1 MLKVLQINA
10 CDSTASTGTVMRDIQ
25 DVCLHSGLECHIAYA
40 TTERSKADILHGYHI
55 GCWADHKLHAL
66 LSRITRRQGAA
77 SSLSTLRLIRHID
90 RIRPDIIH
98 LHNLH
103 SNYINLNLLLR
114 AIAKRD
120 IATVITL
127 HDNWFLTGGCY
138 LPELI
143 HCSGWE
149 EGCTSC
155 PLGQTGL
162 SRLIPNSAGKV
173 FQSRCKS
180 FGAIPRL
187 AVVGVSD
194 WMSAQAAR
202 SFFKGRPIAT
212 VRNGVRTDVFRPLT
226 PEGRTRVRR
235 SYGISEDEYVIL
247 GPASKWLQPSNR
259 KGLET
264 ILRSLKAD
272 ERLFLYGCTP
282 AQMKSIHNEKITL
295 IPFTPHKPLLA
306 TIYSMADL
314 FINCTH
320 MDTCS
325 FINIEAQACGTPVIT
340 FDNTG
345 AAETVDGKCGFR
357 VATDDYDALARE
369 IARVRGL
376 AIEPESPRQWVEE
389 RFSMVR
395 NYRGYVEVYESFAK
409 FKPINQLV

>member
-1 MLKVLQINA
+1 MIKVLQINA

-40 TTERSKADILHGYHI
+40 TTERSRHDILKGYHI
-55 GCWADHKLHAL
+55 GCWLDHKMHAL
-66 LSRITRRQGAA
+66 LSRIIKRQGAA
-77 SSLSTLRLIRHID
+77 STLPTLHLIRHID
-90 RIRPDIIH
+90 KIKPDVIH

-103 SNYINLNLLLR
+103 ANYVNLNLLLK

-127 HDNWFLTGGCY
+127 HDNWFFTGGCC
-138 LPELI
+138 LPELL
-143 HCSGWE
+143 HCRGWE
-149 EGCTSC
+149 EGCRSC
-155 PLGQTGL
+155 
-162 SRLIPNSAGKV
+162 RHISAACKV
-173 FQSRCKS
+173 FEDRKKY
-180 FGAIPRL
+180 FNAVPRL

-194 WMSAQAAR
+194 WMNAEAAR
-202 SFFKGRPIAT
+202 SFLKGRPIAT

-226 PEGRTRVRR
+226 PESRALVRS
-235 SYGISEDEYVIL
+235 SYGIKDGEYLIL
-247 GPASKWLQPSNR
+247 GPASKWLQASNR
-259 KGLET
+259 KGLDT
-264 ILRSLKAD
+264 IVKSLKAD

-282 AQMKSIHNEKITL
+282 RQMKAIQNEKITL
-295 IPFTPHKPLLA
+295 IPFTPHKPVLA

-325 FINIEAQACGTPVIT
+325 FINIESQACGTPVIT

-345 AAETVDGKCGFR
+345 ASETVDGKCGFR
-357 VATDDYDALARE
+357 VATDDYDALSRE

-376 AIEPESPRQWVEE
+376 AIDPESPRQWVED

-395 NYRGYVEVYESFAK
+395 NYRGYVEVYESIDIMK
-409 FKPINQLV
+409 LPR

>member
-1 MLKVLQINA
+1 MWVSNYYIMIKVLQINA

-40 TTERSKADILHGYHI
+40 ITERSKHDILDGYHI
-55 GCWADHKLHAL
+55 GTWLDHKMHAL
-66 LSRITRRQGAA
+66 LSRIIKRQGAA
-77 SSLSTLRLIRHID
+77 STLPTLHLIRHID
-90 RIRPDIIH
+90 RIKPDVIH

-103 SNYINLNLLLR
+103 SNYINLNLLLK

-127 HDNWFLTGGCY
+127 HDSWFLTGGCY
-138 LPELI
+138 LPELLK
-143 HCSGWE
+143 CRGWE
-149 EGCTSC
+149 EGCRSC
-155 PLGQTGL
+155 KHL
-162 SRLIPNSAGKV
+162 SNARRV
-173 FQSRCKS
+173 FEDREKY

-194 WMSAQAAR
+194 WMSAEAAR
-202 SFFKGRPIAT
+202 SFLKGRPIAT

-226 PEGRTRVRR
+226 PEGRSRVRS
-235 SYGISEDEYVIL
+235 SYGIKDGEYIIL
-247 GPASKWLQPSNR
+247 GPASKWLQATNR

-264 ILRSLKAD
+264 IVKSLKAD

-282 AQMKSIHNEKITL
+282 RQMKSTHNEKITL

-325 FINIEAQACGTPVIT
+325 FINIESQACGTPVIT

-357 VATDDYDALARE
+357 VRTDDYEAMAQEIERIRKMGIDAEA
-369 IARVRGL
+369 
-376 AIEPESPRQWVEE
+376 PSQWVQD
-389 RFSMVR
+389 RFSMVK
-395 NYRGYVEVYESFAK
+395 NYREYVEIYKKV
-409 FKPINQLV
+409 